1 MSFLHEAVVYLI
13 AALVMVPI
21 SRKLGCGSILGY
33 LMAGIIIGPFGF
45 SLIQDADHIMHF
57 AELGVVFLLFVI
69 GLELQP
75 SRLWVLRRTI
85 FGLGGAQVIISAGVI
100 ALVGLLFGLV
110 LTEALLVGWPFR
122 IRNSPVSGS
131 RCNTVYRRS
140 AHVRS
145 SYFPGIRV
153 DRIDIAVAVVLI
165 CGLIVGGRYLLRPVL
180 RIAARTEIPEIFT
193 ATALLVVIG
202 AALLMQ
208 AAGMS
213 MVLGAFIAG
222 MLLADSEYRH
232 ELEADIAPFKGLLL
246 GLFFIAVGMS
256 VNLRLLLQHPDTIML
271 IVVCLMVAKAAVL
284 YPLARVYGMCDT
296 KGAVRL
302 AAVLSQGGEFAFVLF
317 AIVARHQLLQTDVID
332 QLILAVAISMLLTPI
347 VYLASEKIL
356 TGMHEDAEPE
366 YDQMEDQQ
374 HGIIIAGFGRFG
386 QIVGRLLTIVGHRF
400 TALEIDSSQV
410 DVVRS
415 YGHIV
420 HYGDASKPDLLR
432 AAGAQHAKLF
442 VLAID
447 DIEAS
452 VKTAR
457 TVARHF
463 PNLTIIARARNR
475 RHEYHLMDL
484 GVEHIFRET
493 YLSSLAMSEQ
503 VLADLG
509 FEEQEITGLISVFR
523 EKDEQLIREQHAVQ
537 HDEEMLIQTA
547 RETGRELMF
556 LMKRDQKR

>member
-1 MSFLHEAVVYLI
+1 
-13 AALVMVPI
+13 
-21 SRKLGCGSILGY
+21 
-33 LMAGIIIGPFGF
+33 
-45 SLIQDADHIMHF
+45 
-57 AELGVVFLLFVI
+57 
-69 GLELQP
+69 
-75 SRLWVLRRTI
+75 
-85 FGLGGAQVIISAGVI
+85 
-100 ALVGLLFGLV
+100 
-110 LTEALLVGWPFR
+110 
-122 IRNSPVSGS
+122 
-131 RCNTVYRRS
+131 
-140 AHVRS
+140 
-145 SYFPGIRV
+145 
-153 DRIDIAVAVVLI
+153 
-165 CGLIVGGRYLLRPVL
+165 
-180 RIAARTEIPEIFT
+180 
-193 ATALLVVIG
+193 
-202 AALLMQ
+202 
-208 AAGMS
+208 
-213 MVLGAFIAG
+213 
-222 MLLADSEYRH
+222 
-232 ELEADIAPFKGLLL
+232 
-246 GLFFIAVGMS
+246 
-256 VNLRLLLQHPDTIML
+256 
-271 IVVCLMVAKAAVL
+271 
-284 YPLARVYGMCDT
+284 MCDT

-493 YLSSLAMSEQ
+493 YA
-503 VLADLG
+503 
-509 FEEQEITGLISVFR
+509 
-523 EKDEQLIREQHAVQ
+523 
-537 HDEEMLIQTA
+537 
-547 RETGRELMF
+547 
-556 LMKRDQKR
+556 KRTNN